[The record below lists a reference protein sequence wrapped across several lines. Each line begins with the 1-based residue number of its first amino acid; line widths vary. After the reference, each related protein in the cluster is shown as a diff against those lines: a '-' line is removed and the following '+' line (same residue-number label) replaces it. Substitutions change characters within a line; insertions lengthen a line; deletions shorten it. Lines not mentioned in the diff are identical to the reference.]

1 MKLTEKQTNCPYCH
15 VGSKIKSLYNGSPWD
30 GTELMLERVDDS
42 IVSADE
48 DVWGDIGFDP
58 VNRTLTSWGEGTV
71 ALTID
76 INYCP
81 VCGRSLKGGGKNN
94 E

>member
-15 VGSKIKSLYNGSPWD
+15 VGSKIKSLYNGPPWD

-42 IVSADE
+42 IVSAGE

-81 VCGRSLKGGGKNN
+81 VCGRSL
-94 E
+94 EEEEE

>member
-1 MKLTEKQTNCPYCH
+1 MKLTEKQKNCPYCH
-15 VGSKIKSLYNGSPWD
+15 VGSKIKSTYNGSPWD
-30 GTELMLERVDDS
+30 GTELILERVDDS
-42 IVSADE
+42 IVSAGE

-81 VCGRSLKGGGKNN
+81 VCGRSL
-94 E
+94 EEEEE